1 MQAEDG
7 KGGSTPA
14 QETAADAG
22 TRTGAQGQAAETVRW
37 QVRATSCWAALRTG
51 RGGGERVKNERAST
65 MNGYGWG
72 GGRRQGETNDPE
84 NDRRKRWGGRATLKV
99 LR

>member
-1 MQAEDG
+1 MQAEGG
-7 KGGSTPA
+7 KGGSAPA

-22 TRTGAQGQAAETVRW
+22 TRRGAQGRAAETGEWGV
-37 QVRATSCWAALRTG
+37 QTTSRWAAFRTG